1 MENNFPLSAQIGLF
15 PEHRKKE
22 EGIIYV
28 IGLCCFKTRNPHHHH
43 HHQLLCILHLKF
55 KLLVP
60 VFTHNRC
67 KQACSIL

>member
-15 PEHRKKE
+15 PEHIKKE

-28 IGLCCFKTRNPHHHH
+28 IGLCCFKTRNHHH

-55 KLLVP
+55 KL
-60 VFTHNRC
+60 C
-67 KQACSIL
+67 